1 MDSGALLLF
10 LLLLCVCGRA
20 GAQVSHLR
28 LSVEE
33 GLPAGTVVGDIRA
46 ALPRGTRA
54 GGFFISESGDSH
66 VFRDLEIHG
75 DTGIISTAVVLDRES
90 RDEYEF
96 AAATLTGDVVRVTV
110 AVEDVNDHSPVFPS
124 EIVALAVSELSPPGT
139 TFELEGARDQD
150 VGSFGT
156 QGYQIINSDMAEM
169 FKVGARGGGG
179 GLDLVLLGRLDRE
192 SRDFYNLTVEA
203 FDGGVPRR
211 TGRLQVHV
219 NVSDENDNPPV
230 FDRTEYRAAVRE
242 NAPRL
247 TPVCRVQATDL
258 DLGVN
263 SLLTYEIVRRQ
274 GDPSEHFL
282 IDESTGVIRVNK
294 PLDRE
299 AQTFYELIVRA
310 RDGGTQPESSSTFV
324 GIRVLDVND
333 NSPTINILFLSESGE
348 PQVSEGAA
356 LEEYVARISASDPD
370 LGEGNKVHVYLQ
382 GGEGKFLLK
391 QTDEF
396 LYAMCVAGEL
406 DREMVDL
413 YELKVVA
420 LDFGEPPLQS
430 ETTVLVRVLD
440 VNDNAPVFGQEHY
453 EVHVPEDAAPGSSLV
468 QVTARD
474 KDEGFNSELRFSIP
488 RSRHGHLVHIH
499 PESGLVTSAAH
510 LDREREAEVHFLVV
524 AVDGGS
530 PPQSSTATVTVYV
543 EDVNDNKPV
552 FDQPLYNASVVE
564 HTAAGTCVLQGGLG
578 TQAYVHIEVEDLN
591 DNAPVFN
598 PEKYV
603 TSVSS
608 HAMPGTEILNVIA
621 ADRDSGSYGEIT
633 YNIVPGDSS
642 SFFSVDKS
650 SGNLEAPP
658 PRFHSHCKSPSYRIS
673 SGDPSHLFSVDPRTG
688 LIYTSQTLDHETLP
702 TVLLSVQAHASDSPV
717 HSSTQVNVTIDDI
730 NDNSPVFPWSSN
742 TISVSQN
749 TLPGTVLF
757 IAHAHDRDSGSNG
770 KIQYS
775 LKSEHDL
782 FSIDP
787 LLGMLSLNSDLSS
800 ETQILF
806 KVKIV
811 AQDEGSPSLTST
823 MTLTVEVDPSSAAEE
838 TLAFETLVYQVEISE
853 NAQRDTRVLQ
863 VRAHGGS
870 HDRGPITASAP
881 GFSYKLENLSGSSAF
896 IIHPDSGWMFLSESL
911 DYETTPSYHFSVRA
925 TAQGSKVEVS
935 ATATVVVKVLDE
947 NDNAP
952 VFTRERYFFTVEEGP
967 SPLGLVGTVKASD
980 RDSGRNGH
988 LSYILLSDG
997 KHFRVNSKTGE
1008 ITNWVALDREQ
1019 QMQHILKIMVTD
1031 QGHPRLTAT
1040 TAVHIRVTDVN
1051 DNPPQFTHLPAGK
1064 ELNVQVLI
1072 LTGAFIYKLLYYPS
1086 HYYIFPWD
1094 NTEDVT
1100 TYSLYNSV
1108 KVAECPLRPLLLTA
1122 ALSIFLQV
1130 YGINKPNSDLV
1141 AFRHFSVPEDTKLG
1155 TVIGSLGLSK
1165 ASVGPIRYSVAEGDG
1180 SLHFGVDGSSG
1191 DLYLVQPLDYEATQR
1206 YTFSVRAEA
1215 IPTVNTTTLVSVS
1228 VGDVNDHAPWFPGSD
1243 GVLAFGLAEDVAAGT
1258 IVYAFNARD
1267 ADGSLLY
1274 SALHYALTVVGTEE
1288 PPFHIDQHTGV
1299 LVTTRPLD
1307 RERSDSHA
1315 FIVTVTDGVGDT
1327 AEARQASVLARVYL
1341 QDVNDNSPGF
1351 ASSNATLVPE
1361 DAEVGSLVH
1370 QVIAMDPDEG
1380 ENGQVMYSLIY
1391 GNESGLFLMEETG
1404 LLYLAS
1410 MLDYEAQA
1418 VHTLIILA
1426 SDAGQPSLSSTQTLT
1441 IAVGDVNDHAPRFL
1455 HKTYNATVAENR
1467 EPGEPVISVSAADA
1481 DSGTNLSRS
1490 NLFSLFKCMPQGGS
1504 TVLCQLSTMM
1514 LSKIQGCD
1522 SGFQPLTG
1530 TATVL
1535 CSVLDENDNDPEFM
1549 QTEVWITIPENL
1561 SPGEIHTAQAS
1572 DADRGQ
1578 NGTVKYMLQD
1588 PTGNFII
1595 DGITGI
1601 VSTTQP
1607 LDREKMENYTLI
1619 ITAYDQGPTPRS
1631 SSTHLHVIL
1640 QDENDNSP
1648 VFTRQ
1653 SYHATVS
1660 EILPVGSEVIQ
1671 LSARDPDRGPSGE
1684 VTYSLTEDSPG
1695 AFAVEASTGVVRTT
1709 RPLDRETRSQYNF
1722 RAVAT
1727 DNCSRGPRSSFV
1739 MVTVQVEDIND
1750 NVPVCAGDPT
1760 HGLLDKGAK
1769 AGQVVAIVTAE
1780 DPDQGANGSVVFSL
1794 VEERGDRGG
1803 LSAFEVG
1810 KTSGEV
1816 RLITPHTHGV
1826 SEKRM
1831 LRVIASDQGQPPLTS
1846 TCLVLLHLKEEEEG
1860 LRFTDDLYEV
1870 AVPENIRTGSWV
1882 ANVFAH
1888 KQNMDEGQISYS
1900 IFSGNENGA
1909 FSINPHT
1916 GLFVFNIVQNC
1927 LDYEDRKKIYLVV
1940 LADNSQQA
1948 THTRVVIALQDVNDN
1963 PPTFKQEFYRTSIW
1977 EGQIHSTYILFL
1989 SQAFAVDP
1997 DSGVNGQIDYSIVS
2011 GNHNDAFIIDSVR
2024 GILATN
2030 TVLDREIIS
2039 SYKLVLQA
2047 VDRGNPPLTGTSIVS
2062 VKVVDVNDNSPAIPP
2077 IEPVVIA
2084 ENLPAG
2090 YFVTRVTANDVDLSS
2105 TLTYHFAGNERKNG
2119 SFAIDTYTGVIT
2131 LTHSLDREQV
2141 EEYTL
2146 RVLASDSVHQA
2157 EADVHIQ
2164 VLDVNDNAPVFSQ
2177 DSYQVEFPELTSSGT
2192 FVLAVSATDRD
2203 AGLNGRISYRLLSS
2217 SLTGFYIDTENG
2229 NCTLTIFRHYLSP
2242 LKLSND
2248 GNMILLLVEAR
2259 DSGDPILSTVT
2270 SISIHVLDVNDHAP
2284 HFLQNTFSVAA
2295 SEDLPLGSTLL
2306 TLSAEDGDYSDEN
2319 VRMDYAITAGN
2330 DERRFCIEVVTVQ
2343 GESQSGTV
2351 GQLVLCDSLD
2361 RETTEKYRLTVTV
2374 SDRGEPRLNSSAIIS
2389 VVVLD
2394 VNDNAPVFGSSEY
2407 HVQVRENSLPG
2418 TSLVQVSAH
2427 DCDQGV
2433 NGTVLYDILSG
2444 NSKGHVRLD
2453 RYTGVLEVNTGL
2465 DLEKHTKYTLTIQAS
2480 DDVGPS
2486 KRKVDYA
2493 VVFISVLD
2501 ENDNYPYFMFS
2512 TVNCSVLENQP
2523 AFTPV
2528 CMVHAV
2534 DHDVGPFGQLTYSIL
2549 STCFMDYGSGNPDRK
2564 EAFAINPLSGDIH
2577 TRQTFDYER
2586 ESEYCFVVEARDK
2599 GDQVATVRVQIDIE
2613 GLDEFSPVF
2622 TKTQY
2627 CFHLPENSQ
2636 IGQTIGQVFA
2646 MDHDGGLDGV
2656 VEYSLV
2662 SEPTFFGVN
2671 KTTGAIYVSE
2681 SVYRKRSSTTAD
2693 GIVELQIQ
2701 ASSPKLDSRS
2711 NFCSV
2716 IVNISNLAEAQTGMS
2731 LSVQTISLSVSLTV
2745 FLLLLISFVALVL
2758 SCKTKDAALI
2768 KAASLAANLNNG
2780 TGTFGRSG
2788 GHQQNGIDL
2797 HDLRG
2802 RVDMRAKLD
2811 ASQPFRG
2818 SDMSGRGSAEGE
2830 TAEDHEIKMINENP
2844 THKSPDSSLSDQG
2857 SRVPDSGVPRD
2868 SDQLSFMSEDKEPS
2882 ATHRANLDTGL
2893 ASSKSLHNFKEEGG
2907 GEGMLPRLIN
2917 VRDLE
2922 ETFRRYTPL
2931 DRSQETL
2938 DGSLSSLV
2946 CSEELLRGSYSW
2958 DYLLSWEPCFQPL
2971 ASVFN
2976 DIGMLPDEEVNT
2988 HGATELHSL
2997 IRPPPLI
3004 TAVAQPGIR
3013 AVPPRMPHKMSS
3025 LSRRP
3030 SYPKYSYSPLGRN
3043 TGLTPSAMTPSF
3055 SPSLSLLTVRTPN
3068 ASPVVSETGLGMN
3081 TKTAHSV
3088 LHWGSMVMNAA

>member
-564 HTAAGTCVLQGGLG
+564 HTAAGTCVLQVRALDSDGGDFGKVRYFLSDGFNKEDQRSLFHINPATGEICVDQDIDRDAGIVTYDLLVKAEDWGGLG

-650 SGNLEAPP
+650 SGAVTLSSSLSSLGSASVKFSISAKDGDGRAATQPADVTVNI
-658 PRFHSHCKSPSYRIS
+658 FHSSHVPALFQKWCYSFSVPEDAPVGSAVGTVQAVTPSNSVESPSYRIS

-997 KHFRVNSKTGE
+997 KHFR
-1008 ITNWVALDREQ
+1008 
-1019 QMQHILKIMVTD
+1019 
-1031 QGHPRLTAT
+1031 
-1040 TAVHIRVTDVN
+1040 
-1051 DNPPQFTHLPAGK
+1051 
-1064 ELNVQVLI
+1064 
-1072 LTGAFIYKLLYYPS
+1072 
-1086 HYYIFPWD
+1086 
-1094 NTEDVT
+1094 
-1100 TYSLYNSV
+1100 
-1108 KVAECPLRPLLLTA
+1108 
-1122 ALSIFLQV
+1122 
-1130 YGINKPNSDLV
+1130 
-1141 AFRHFSVPEDTKLG
+1141 
-1155 TVIGSLGLSK
+1155 
-1165 ASVGPIRYSVAEGDG
+1165 
-1180 SLHFGVDGSSG
+1180 
-1191 DLYLVQPLDYEATQR
+1191 
-1206 YTFSVRAEA
+1206 
-1215 IPTVNTTTLVSVS
+1215 
-1228 VGDVNDHAPWFPGSD
+1228 
-1243 GVLAFGLAEDVAAGT
+1243 
-1258 IVYAFNARD
+1258 
-1267 ADGSLLY
+1267 
-1274 SALHYALTVVGTEE
+1274 
-1288 PPFHIDQHTGV
+1288 HTGV

-1404 LLYLAS
+1404 
-1410 MLDYEAQA
+1410 EC
-1418 VHTLIILA
+1418 
-1426 SDAGQPSLSSTQTLT
+1426 
-1441 IAVGDVNDHAPRFL
+1441 
-1455 HKTYNATVAENR
+1455 
-1467 EPGEPVISVSAADA
+1467 ISCISE
-1481 DSGTNLSRS
+1481 
-1490 NLFSLFKCMPQGGS
+1490 CY
-1504 TVLCQLSTMM
+1504 
-1514 LSKIQGCD
+1514 
-1522 SGFQPLTG
+1522 
-1530 TATVL
+1530 
-1535 CSVLDENDNDPEFM
+1535 
-1549 QTEVWITIPENL
+1549 
-1561 SPGEIHTAQAS
+1561 
-1572 DADRGQ
+1572 
-1578 NGTVKYMLQD
+1578 KY
-1588 PTGNFII
+1588 I
-1595 DGITGI
+1595 
-1601 VSTTQP
+1601 
-1607 LDREKMENYTLI
+1607 
-1619 ITAYDQGPTPRS
+1619 
-1631 SSTHLHVIL
+1631 
-1640 QDENDNSP
+1640 
-1648 VFTRQ
+1648 
-1653 SYHATVS
+1653 
-1660 EILPVGSEVIQ
+1660 
-1671 LSARDPDRGPSGE
+1671 
-1684 VTYSLTEDSPG
+1684 
-1695 AFAVEASTGVVRTT
+1695 
-1709 RPLDRETRSQYNF
+1709 
-1722 RAVAT
+1722 
-1727 DNCSRGPRSSFV
+1727 
-1739 MVTVQVEDIND
+1739 
-1750 NVPVCAGDPT
+1750 
-1760 HGLLDKGAK
+1760 
-1769 AGQVVAIVTAE
+1769 
-1780 DPDQGANGSVVFSL
+1780 
-1794 VEERGDRGG
+1794 
-1803 LSAFEVG
+1803 
-1810 KTSGEV
+1810 
-1816 RLITPHTHGV
+1816 
-1826 SEKRM
+1826 EKR
-1831 LRVIASDQGQPPLTS
+1831 AS
-1846 TCLVLLHLKEEEEG
+1846 
-1860 LRFTDDLYEV
+1860 
-1870 AVPENIRTGSWV
+1870 
-1882 ANVFAH
+1882 
-1888 KQNMDEGQISYS
+1888 
-1900 IFSGNENGA
+1900 
-1909 FSINPHT
+1909 
-1916 GLFVFNIVQNC
+1916 
-1927 LDYEDRKKIYLVV
+1927 
-1940 LADNSQQA
+1940 
-1948 THTRVVIALQDVNDN
+1948 
-1963 PPTFKQEFYRTSIW
+1963 
-1977 EGQIHSTYILFL
+1977 
-1989 SQAFAVDP
+1989 
-1997 DSGVNGQIDYSIVS
+1997 
-2011 GNHNDAFIIDSVR
+2011 
-2024 GILATN
+2024 
-2030 TVLDREIIS
+2030 
-2039 SYKLVLQA
+2039 
-2047 VDRGNPPLTGTSIVS
+2047 
-2062 VKVVDVNDNSPAIPP
+2062 
-2077 IEPVVIA
+2077 
-2084 ENLPAG
+2084 
-2090 YFVTRVTANDVDLSS
+2090 
-2105 TLTYHFAGNERKNG
+2105 
-2119 SFAIDTYTGVIT
+2119 
-2131 LTHSLDREQV
+2131 
-2141 EEYTL
+2141 
-2146 RVLASDSVHQA
+2146 
-2157 EADVHIQ
+2157 
-2164 VLDVNDNAPVFSQ
+2164 
-2177 DSYQVEFPELTSSGT
+2177 
-2192 FVLAVSATDRD
+2192 
-2203 AGLNGRISYRLLSS
+2203 
-2217 SLTGFYIDTENG
+2217 
-2229 NCTLTIFRHYLSP
+2229 
-2242 LKLSND
+2242 
-2248 GNMILLLVEAR
+2248 
-2259 DSGDPILSTVT
+2259 
-2270 SISIHVLDVNDHAP
+2270 
-2284 HFLQNTFSVAA
+2284 
-2295 SEDLPLGSTLL
+2295 
-2306 TLSAEDGDYSDEN
+2306 
-2319 VRMDYAITAGN
+2319 
-2330 DERRFCIEVVTVQ
+2330 
-2343 GESQSGTV
+2343 
-2351 GQLVLCDSLD
+2351 
-2361 RETTEKYRLTVTV
+2361 
-2374 SDRGEPRLNSSAIIS
+2374 
-2389 VVVLD
+2389 
-2394 VNDNAPVFGSSEY
+2394 
-2407 HVQVRENSLPG
+2407 
-2418 TSLVQVSAH
+2418 
-2427 DCDQGV
+2427 
-2433 NGTVLYDILSG
+2433 
-2444 NSKGHVRLD
+2444 
-2453 RYTGVLEVNTGL
+2453 
-2465 DLEKHTKYTLTIQAS
+2465 
-2480 DDVGPS
+2480 
-2486 KRKVDYA
+2486 
-2493 VVFISVLD
+2493 
-2501 ENDNYPYFMFS
+2501 
-2512 TVNCSVLENQP
+2512 
-2523 AFTPV
+2523 
-2528 CMVHAV
+2528 
-2534 DHDVGPFGQLTYSIL
+2534 
-2549 STCFMDYGSGNPDRK
+2549 
-2564 EAFAINPLSGDIH
+2564 
-2577 TRQTFDYER
+2577 
-2586 ESEYCFVVEARDK
+2586 
-2599 GDQVATVRVQIDIE
+2599 
-2613 GLDEFSPVF
+2613 
-2622 TKTQY
+2622 
-2627 CFHLPENSQ
+2627 
-2636 IGQTIGQVFA
+2636 
-2646 MDHDGGLDGV
+2646 
-2656 VEYSLV
+2656 
-2662 SEPTFFGVN
+2662 
-2671 KTTGAIYVSE
+2671 
-2681 SVYRKRSSTTAD
+2681 
-2693 GIVELQIQ
+2693 
-2701 ASSPKLDSRS
+2701 
-2711 NFCSV
+2711 
-2716 IVNISNLAEAQTGMS
+2716 
-2731 LSVQTISLSVSLTV
+2731 
-2745 FLLLLISFVALVL
+2745 
-2758 SCKTKDAALI
+2758 
-2768 KAASLAANLNNG
+2768 
-2780 TGTFGRSG
+2780 
-2788 GHQQNGIDL
+2788 
-2797 HDLRG
+2797 
-2802 RVDMRAKLD
+2802 
-2811 ASQPFRG
+2811 
-2818 SDMSGRGSAEGE
+2818 
-2830 TAEDHEIKMINENP
+2830 
-2844 THKSPDSSLSDQG
+2844 
-2857 SRVPDSGVPRD
+2857 
-2868 SDQLSFMSEDKEPS
+2868 
-2882 ATHRANLDTGL
+2882 
-2893 ASSKSLHNFKEEGG
+2893 
-2907 GEGMLPRLIN
+2907 
-2917 VRDLE
+2917 
-2922 ETFRRYTPL
+2922 
-2931 DRSQETL
+2931 
-2938 DGSLSSLV
+2938 
-2946 CSEELLRGSYSW
+2946 
-2958 DYLLSWEPCFQPL
+2958 
-2971 ASVFN
+2971 
-2976 DIGMLPDEEVNT
+2976 
-2988 HGATELHSL
+2988 
-2997 IRPPPLI
+2997 
-3004 TAVAQPGIR
+3004 
-3013 AVPPRMPHKMSS
+3013 
-3025 LSRRP
+3025 
-3030 SYPKYSYSPLGRN
+3030 
-3043 TGLTPSAMTPSF
+3043 
-3055 SPSLSLLTVRTPN
+3055 
-3068 ASPVVSETGLGMN
+3068 
-3081 TKTAHSV
+3081 
-3088 LHWGSMVMNAA
+3088 